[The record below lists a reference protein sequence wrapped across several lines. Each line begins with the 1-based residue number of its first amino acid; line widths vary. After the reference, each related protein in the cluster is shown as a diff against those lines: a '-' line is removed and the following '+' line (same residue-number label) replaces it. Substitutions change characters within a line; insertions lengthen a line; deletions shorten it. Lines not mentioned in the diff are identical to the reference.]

1 MNFTKNPDNLIMTS
15 TCLYVTILQS
25 NSQFRLYIGGSM
37 EIRNKKIRIIAM
49 LGISCNIFL
58 LIIKLIVGIISQS
71 QSMIADGLN
80 SAGDVFASFM
90 TFLGNKISEQPYDKD
105 HPYGH
110 GKAEYIFSMIIS
122 FSLIIVSFTI
132 IKKAIDSFKTHDPFM
147 FTPWLVVVAITTII
161 VKLSLY
167 IYTSKIGH
175 KYNSL
180 LALANSEDHRNDVF
194 ITSFTLLSIVTG
206 YFQLYIIDVIVGT
219 LIGLWIG
226 YTGFKIFTSAYYV
239 LMDTNIDPQIKDE
252 FASSIE
258 KIPGVDHVDAISS
271 KPIGLKFLLIVKISV
286 DAEITIREGHYI
298 GDQVKDLLMESE
310 AVDDVIVHLNP
321 TQDHPQ
327 KNYLR

>member
-1 MNFTKNPDNLIMTS
+1 
-15 TCLYVTILQS
+15 
-25 NSQFRLYIGGSM
+25 M
-37 EIRNKKIRIIAM
+37 ELRNKKIKIVAM

-58 LIIKLIVGIISQS
+58 LIIKLFAGFISQS

-90 TFLGNKISEQPYDKD
+90 TYLGNKISEKPFDKD

-122 FSLIIVSFTI
+122 FSLLIVSFTI
-132 IKKAIDSFKTHDPFM
+132 MRKAVDSLTTRSPFI
-147 FTPWLVVVAITTII
+147 FTPWLVIVAVTTII
-161 VKLSLY
+161 IKLSLF
-167 IYTSKIGH
+167 IFTSRIGH

-194 ITSFTLLSIVTG
+194 ISSFTLMSVITG
-206 YFQLYIIDVIVGT
+206 YFDLYIIDAVVGT

-252 FASSIE
+252 FSQSIE

-286 DAEITIREGHYI
+286 DAEITIREGHTI
-298 GDQVKDLLMESE
+298 GDNVKSLLMESD

-327 KNYLR
+327 KNYLK